1 MDRLRALRDDDDGFT
16 LIELMVVLVIISVL
30 VALAL
35 PVFLGAQER
44 AKDRAAQADLR
55 TGLAAAKAVYSSTG
69 DYTGVT
75 TVEMEDAEPTM
86 VFVSGATA
94 SSNGNDYAV
103 SFRVWNGGE
112 VDMARLSSSGDCYY
126 LRAIEQQGTAP
137 EDVPSTYMGW
147 ASVACTGN
155 AVAAFVTGPVCF
167 PGW

>member
-1 MDRLRALRDDDDGFT
+1 MERLRALREDDGFT

-55 TGLAAAKAVYSSTG
+55 TALAAAKAVYSSTG
-69 DYTGVT
+69 DYTGIT
-75 TVEMEDAEPTM
+75 TVEMQDAEPT
-86 VFVSGATA
+86 VTFVAGATA
-94 SSNGNDYAV
+94 SSNANDYAV
-103 SFRVWNGGE
+103 SFRVWNYGE

-126 LRAIEQQGTAP
+126 LRTIDEQGTAP
-137 EDVPSTYMGW
+137 EDVPKTYQGW
-147 ASVACTGN
+147 SAVACTAN
-155 AVAAFVTGPVCF
+155 TVASFITGPVSF